1 METKRRKKLYCDPLF
16 GSPKP
21 KELLKVNGSQVEFTR
36 ERPVYEQTPED
47 YSVNSILS
55 SGGDPNQ
62 GSTFEHQP
70 DISETDSIMNVVTA
84 TAVKLDSQTNKKDEK

>member
-1 METKRRKKLYCDPLF
+1 MEVERRKKLYCDPLF

-21 KELLKVNGSQVEFTR
+21 KELLKVNGSQVTYTR
-36 ERPVYEQTPED
+36 ERPVFEQSPED
-47 YSVNSILS
+47 YSVNAIIS

-62 GSTFEHQP
+62 GATYEHQP

-84 TAVKLDSQTNKKDEK
+84 TAVKLDSQPPKTDEK